1 MLLVSSGV
9 MLGLAADE
17 KRDSK
22 VRRFNVQLVVGGARP
37 GFGRE
42 SLAGNENVDC
52 VSVYTYRR
60 RLKDTWPNPSTVNS
74 P

>member
-1 MLLVSSGV
+1 MFLVSLGV

-37 GFGRE
+37 GADRE
-42 SLAGNENVDC
+42 GLAEG
-52 VSVYTYRR
+52 
-60 RLKDTWPNPSTVNS
+60 
-74 P
+74 